1 MLIEKGGVTPVVLV
15 RSRSLAGASPSE
27 RESPGACDKSP
38 RDKVSHPGE
47 SYPQDIHN

>member
-1 MLIEKGGVTPVVLV
+1 MLSKKGGVTPVVLDQV
-15 RSRSLAGASPSE
+15 AKVSGRERSE
-27 RESPGACDKSP
+27 REVPGACDKMP